1 MHGYT
6 SDPPVLLEDF
16 LHISL
21 HYLERVQVPNK
32 NPESENEV
40 MFQALPRDPKKRLNT
55 KLLSSEKSRPA
66 IDGLRILTACLV
78 SHLAHVHLDLFLLL
92 FLYLQIHLLL
102 YFLTCKNLRR
112 FERLLSDVL
121 YFLLC

>member
-32 NPESENEV
+32 NPESVELRNES
-40 MFQALPRDPKKRLNT
+40 T
-55 KLLSSEKSRPA
+55 PA
-66 IDGLRILTACLV
+66 GSQETFKHQTFV
-78 SHLAHVHLDLFLLL
+78 V
-92 FLYLQIHLLL
+92 
-102 YFLTCKNLRR
+102 
-112 FERLLSDVL
+112 
-121 YFLLC
+121 